1 MNYNDKINKIATQIS
16 EENEDH
22 YSSEAILRASIKMY
36 ENLGDDYYK
45 LSNEEKKSF
54 LDESELGIDN
64 IINDDPWIALEDH
77 VSDLPDYILED
88 YDLLRRFE
96 TIH

>member
-1 MNYNDKINKIATQIS
+1 MK
-16 EENEDH
+16 
-22 YSSEAILRASIKMY
+22 
-36 ENLGDDYYK
+36 NLGDDYYK

-64 IINDDPWIALEDH
+64 IINDNPWFALEDH

-88 YDLLRRFE
+88 YGLLRRFE